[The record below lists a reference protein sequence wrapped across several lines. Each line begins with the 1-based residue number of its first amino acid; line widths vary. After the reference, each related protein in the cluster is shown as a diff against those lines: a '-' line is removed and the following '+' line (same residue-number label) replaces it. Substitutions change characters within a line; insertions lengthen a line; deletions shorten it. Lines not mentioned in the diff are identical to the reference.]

1 MKDRQPAVHHVA
13 PAEALDPVRRAEL
26 LALWV
31 EATNAGGSIGF
42 VAPVT
47 HDDVAPTL
55 DAALQRVAD
64 GVDDLCVIHDDADR
78 IMAMAFLVA
87 NSTPL
92 TAHWR
97 TVLRVA
103 VHPSLQGS
111 GVGRQL
117 MDGVHEIA
125 RNVGVEH
132 LVLSV
137 RDGHGL
143 SRFYERSG
151 YRIYGTHPGAVR
163 VAPDDTRD
171 EILLVIDL

>member
-1 MKDRQPAVHHVA
+1 MHHLA
-13 PAEALDPVRRAEL
+13 PVEALDPGRRAEL

-31 EATNAGGSIGF
+31 DATNAGGSIGF

-47 HDDVAPTL
+47 HDSVAPTL
-55 DAALQRVAD
+55 DAALLRVAD
-64 GVDDLCVIHDDADR
+64 GVDDLCVMYDDADR
-78 IMAMAFLVA
+78 IAAMAFLVA
-87 NSTPL
+87 NSSTL

-103 VHPSLQGS
+103 VHPSLQGG

-117 MDGVHEIA
+117 MDGVHDTA
-125 RNVGVEH
+125 RRLGVEH

-143 SRFYERSG
+143 ARFYERCG